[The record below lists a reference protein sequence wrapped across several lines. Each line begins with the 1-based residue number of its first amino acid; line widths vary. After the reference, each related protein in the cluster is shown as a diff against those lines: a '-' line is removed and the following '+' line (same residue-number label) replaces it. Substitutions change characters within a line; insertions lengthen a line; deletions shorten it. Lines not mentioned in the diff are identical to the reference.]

1 MRIIK
6 IELNRSHF
14 YIRRMPPMTTES
26 ATYQLW
32 VNWQTHVASTSPVAG
47 FDTVTFCSEENYQA
61 NLRILIQSG
70 FRIQ

>member
-1 MRIIK
+1 
-6 IELNRSHF
+6 
-14 YIRRMPPMTTES
+14 MTAES

-32 VNWQTHVASTSPVAG
+32 VDWESHVASTSPTPG
-47 FDTVTFCSEENYQA
+47 FDALTFCSEENYRA